1 MGKSITRRTFLK
13 NTAAVAVGVAG
24 FPCFVPAAALGKA
37 GSVSPSNRIGI
48 GCIGLGWQG
57 PGNMNSF
64 LSYDDCHVAAV
75 CDVDNNH
82 LDNAKNTVNKKYG
95 NQDCTAY
102 SDFRE
107 LLARKDIDAVSLA
120 IPDHWHSVISIEA
133 ARNGKDIYG
142 EKPLSH
148 TLAEGRAMCH
158 AVKQYGRVWQTGSWQ
173 RSQEHFRHACEIVLN
188 GRIGKVHT
196 VQVGLPSGFY
206 ARKDETLKDPPA
218 ELDYDRWLGP
228 APWAPYCE
236 ARVHVNW
243 RWHLDYGGG
252 QLMDWVGHHVDI
264 AHWGMGCDYT
274 GPTEIEGRGEY
285 ARDGLWNAAT
295 KYRLHAK
302 YANGIDM
309 IIAGGHGDIRSGTKW
324 IGPDGWVWVDRGGIE
339 AEPES
344 LLKENFGPSEIHL
357 YRSPGHQREFLD
369 SVKTRATTLAP
380 CEVAHRSASV
390 GHLGQIAMLLDRKI
404 RFNPDTEQII
414 NDETATAMLS
424 KSMRSP
430 WRP

>member
-1 MGKSITRRTFLK
+1 MGKSITRRMFLK
-13 NTAAVAVGVAG
+13 NTAAAAVGVAG
-24 FPCFVPAAALGKA
+24 FPYFVPASALGKA
-37 GSVSPSNRIGI
+37 GSVSPSNRIVV

-64 LSYDDCHVAAV
+64 LGQDDCQVAAV
-75 CDVDNNH
+75 CDVDKIH

-95 NQDCTAY
+95 NQDCATY
-102 SDFRE
+102 DDFRE

-120 IPDHWHSVISIEA
+120 IPDHWHSVISVES

-148 TLAEGRAMCH
+148 TLAEGRAMCN
-158 AVKQYGRVWQTGSWQ
+158 AVKRYERVWQTGSWQ
-173 RSQEHFRHACEIVLN
+173 RSQEHFRRACEIVLN

-206 ARKDETLKDPPA
+206 TRKDETLKNPPA

-274 GPTEIEGRGEY
+274 GPIEIEGHGEY

-295 KYRLHAK
+295 KYRLNAK

-309 IIAGGHGDIRSGTKW
+309 TIAGGHGDIRSGTKW

-339 AEPES
+339 AEPKS
-344 LLKENFGPSEIHL
+344 LLQEKFAPSEIHL

-369 SVKTRATTLAP
+369 CVKSRATTLTP

-390 GHLGQIAMLLDRKI
+390 GHLGQIAMLLDRKL
-404 RFNPDTEQII
+404 RFNPETEQII

-424 KSMRSP
+424 KSMRAP
-430 WRP
+430 WRL